1 MLGKFDWL
9 TDPVTLY
16 YNGGL
21 QHTSIASVVTSIIG
35 YVSSVIIGLYL
46 SVDFFKRKNPTV
58 FYFNR
63 YVEDSGIYPFNSD
76 SIFHLFRFVTT
87 TNTRDEEI
95 DPTYIRVIGTQ
106 SSIQEYLDLNHSIA
120 AHDHWIYGLCDN
132 GTDIKGIEFL
142 YDYDIFHLSY
152 CIKKYFNHEEDK
164 YYTTSDDNF
173 IYPSTKHGT
182 SHPNKTFYGLVF
194 ERCNDKDRIG
204 KEMLG
209 DKKCRS
215 DSEIDDY
222 MTSHYLRFYMID
234 HYPDVYNYKTPFS
247 KYLYNIDTTLSS
259 GSYTY
264 NHINFN
270 PSKIVSNIG
279 YFFDETVTE
288 QAYMFDQNSQE
299 NGAFG
304 GAYVAF
310 YFWLKNQM
318 AIYDRTYKR
327 IQDVLAE
334 VEAMIDLIIFIASI
348 INNYISEYVTL
359 RDTVHVLFTLKS
371 KKINRSQ
378 ITRIL
383 QTKRRTMFEKDNPPR
398 RNNMQYNNYY
408 YNSNKNDENSDRLG
422 MNNNTNNNNQQRI
435 GNYRPNR
442 REQILYQRNIEN
454 NKNNYNNNNNVR
466 FNNKN
471 SGYSGYS
478 GYSNIKGNMLK
489 DKNNPMD
496 IDIYNKI
503 KIETPKEEE
512 KVNKIE
518 DDDIP
523 GFDPFKETKL
533 KLSDFTHNYF
543 LFCKKKEDTIDA
555 YENFR
560 MKIISEENLIQN
572 YLDIHIINK
581 TLQQMNKDESGDN
594 H

>member
-1 MLGKFDWL
+1 MLGRFDWL

-21 QHTSIASVVTSIIG
+21 QHTSIASVVTSLIG
-35 YVSSVIIGLYL
+35 YLTAVVIGLYL

-63 YVEDSGIYPFNSD
+63 YVEDSGTYPFNSD
-76 SIFHLFRFVTT
+76 SIFHNFRFVTT

-95 DPTYIRVIGTQ
+95 DFTYIRIIGTQ
-106 SSIQEYLDLNHSIA
+106 ASVQLYLDGNYTPSDHE
-120 AHDHWIYGLCDN
+120 HWIYGLCEN
-132 GTDIKGIEFL
+132 GTDIKGIENL
-142 YDYDIFHLSY
+142 YDYNIFHLSY
-152 CIKKYFNHEEDK
+152 CIKKYYNVDEDK
-164 YYTTSDDNF
+164 YYTTSDNKF
-173 IYPSTKHGT
+173 KYPTTTHGT

-194 ERCNDKDRIG
+194 ENCKEDKIG
-204 KEMLG
+204 KEMIG
-209 DKKCRS
+209 DKKCKTQT
-215 DSEIDDY
+215 EIDAY
-222 MTSHYLRFYMID
+222 MKSHYLRFYMID
-234 HYPDVYNYKTPFS
+234 HYPDVYNYKTPFK
-247 KYLYNIDTTLSS
+247 KYLYNIDTTLSDS
-259 GSYTY
+259 TGTYTY

-270 PSKIVSNIG
+270 PAKINSNIG
-279 YFFDETVTE
+279 YFFDENVEE

-299 NGAFG
+299 NGYYD

-334 VEAMIDLIIFIASI
+334 VEAMIDLVIFIATI

-359 RDTVHVLFTLKS
+359 RDTIHVLFTLKS

-383 QTKRRTMFEKDNPPR
+383 QTKKRTMFEKNNPPR
-398 RNNMQYNNYY
+398 RNNEAYNNYY

-442 REQILYQRNIEN
+442 KEQILYQRNIEN
-454 NKNNYNNNNNVR
+454 KNNYNNK

-478 GYSNIKGNMLK
+478 NIKGKILR

-496 IDIYNKI
+496 VDIYNKV

-512 KVNKIE
+512 KVNKADNVEEI
-518 DDDIP
+518 IS
-523 GFDPFKETKL
+523 GFDTFKETKL
-533 KLSDFTHNYF
+533 SLSEFAYNYF
-543 LFCKKKEDTIDA
+543 FFCKKKENSIDT

-572 YLDIHIINK
+572 YLDIYSLNK
-581 TLQQMNKDESGDN
+581 SFQLMNKDDGGGIQ
-594 H
+594 